1 MPLFS
6 YKARDKDGKIR
17 KGELFAE
24 TEKSLFLSL
33 KESGLYLV
41 SCSRV
46 KEKKSS
52 SIWKKGVFEKVNR
65 RDLIDFSSNL
75 ATILSSGIPILSGLQ
90 ELEAM
95 SKKAVVRDCIA
106 RIAEDI
112 RSGSMLSEG
121 MERQPEVFSEAYINA
136 IRAGELSGN
145 MDEVLREMVS
155 FLEWQ
160 QEMAENTKKVLTY
173 PAVVLSAISILLFII
188 IGFILPRI
196 IPVFTSLNV
205 DVPLATRVLLS
216 IGLFIRGNWIFIL
229 LFLAVLAVVSIYYG
243 KGKRRPIFIDRLL
256 LKVPVVGGLIEKF
269 SVSRFVHNLKIMHQ
283 AGVDIRRSLEVAEK
297 GVGNRVIG
305 EVIKRTREE
314 VTRGG
319 SLSASLLKSGHIP
332 PLVSRMFSVG
342 ETTGKMDECLENITK
357 YYDRDIPETV
367 EKVMGRLQPLM
378 IIILGI
384 AVLFIAGSFFIP
396 LYKMMAGIR

>member
-75 ATILSSGIPILSGLQ
+75 ATILSSGVPILSGLQ

-95 SKKAVVRDCIA
+95 TKKPVVRDCIV
-106 RIAEDI
+106 RIAGDI

-121 MERQPEVFSEAYINA
+121 MERQPEVFSEVYINA

-160 QEMAENTKKVLTY
+160 QEMEENTKKVLTY

-196 IPVFTSLNV
+196 IPVFTSLNI

-283 AGVDIRRSLEVAEK
+283 AG
-297 GVGNRVIG
+297 
-305 EVIKRTREE
+305 
-314 VTRGG
+314 
-319 SLSASLLKSGHIP
+319 LKSGHIP

>member
-6 YKARDKDGKIR
+6 YRARDKNGKIR
-17 KGELFAE
+17 KEELFAD

-33 KESGLYLV
+33 KESNLYLV

-46 KEKKSS
+46 KKKKNS

-65 RDLIDFSSNL
+65 KDLIDFSSNL
-75 ATILSSGIPILSGLQ
+75 AMSISSGIPILSCLQ

-95 SKKAVVRDCIA
+95 SKKAAVKECIA

-112 RSGSMLSEG
+112 TSGSMLSEA
-121 MERQPEVFSEAYINA
+121 MERQPEVFPEAYIIA
-136 IRAGELSGN
+136 IKAGELSGN
-145 MDEVLREMVS
+145 MDGVLREMVS

-160 QEMAENTKKVLTY
+160 QGMAENVRKVLTY
-173 PAVVLSAISILLFII
+173 PVVVLSAITIVLFII
-188 IGFILPRI
+188 IGFVLPRI

-205 DVPLATRVLLS
+205 KVPLATRVLLF
-216 IGLFIRGNWIFIL
+216 IGLFIRGNWLFIFLFVAIL
-229 LFLAVLAVVSIYYG
+229 VVVSVFYG

-256 LKVPVVGGLIEKF
+256 LKVPVVGGLIEKL
-269 SVSRFVHNLKIMHQ
+269 SVSRFVNNLKIMYQ

-297 GVGNRVIG
+297 GIGNRVIS
-305 EVIKRTREE
+305 EVFKRAREE
-314 VTRGG
+314 VEMGG
-319 SLSASLLKSGHIP
+319 SLSASLSKSKHIP

-342 ETTGKMDECLENITK
+342 ETSGKMDECLENIMK
-357 YYDRDIPETV
+357 YYDSEIPRTI
-367 EKVMGRLQPLM
+367 EKVMKALEPLM

-384 AVLFIAGSFFIP
+384 AVLFIASSFFIP
-396 LYKMMAGIR
+396 FYKMMAGIR